1 MQMWSHT
8 PAPRRTQRDT
18 NTDGHTRLQMQQD
31 AKQTHTRVWC
41 PSFYS
46 LSLPF
51 SVSRGSR
58 CGHMTHCC
66 CSCRFI
72 LCMWGCVSAR
82 VHTVC
87 MIVCPFMYNNVYM
100 HIFVC
105 ITALC
110 LDTILSSSV
119 LCCSPIRVCDLI

>member
-8 PAPRRTQRDT
+8 PAPRRTQRGT

-51 SVSRGSR
+51 LVSLG
-58 CGHMTHCC
+58 GLAVV
-66 CSCRFI
+66 I
-72 LCMWGCVSAR
+72 
-82 VHTVC
+82 
-87 MIVCPFMYNNVYM
+87 
-100 HIFVC
+100 
-105 ITALC
+105 
-110 LDTILSSSV
+110 
-119 LCCSPIRVCDLI
+119 

>member
-46 LSLPF
+46 LSLPS
-51 SVSRGSR
+51 SVSLG
-58 CGHMTHCC
+58 GLAVV
-66 CSCRFI
+66 I
-72 LCMWGCVSAR
+72 
-82 VHTVC
+82 
-87 MIVCPFMYNNVYM
+87 
-100 HIFVC
+100 
-105 ITALC
+105 
-110 LDTILSSSV
+110 
-119 LCCSPIRVCDLI
+119 